1 VREVLRRLDAQPGA
15 EGGSRWDMEPWQRER
30 RIRPGAL
37 AAWIFRYEDE
47 GERIK
52 R

>member
-1 VREVLRRLDAQPGA
+1 MLREVDGNPGA
-15 EGGSRWDMEPWQRER
+15 DGGSGWDMQPWHRER
-30 RIRPGAL
+30 SIRPGAL
-37 AAWIFRYEDE
+37 AAWVFRYEDR

>member
-1 VREVLRRLDAQPGA
+1 MLREIDAQPGA
-15 EGGSRWDMEPWQRER
+15 EGGSRWDMQPWHHER
-30 RIRPGAL
+30 AIRPGAL
-37 AAWIFRYEDE
+37 AAWTFRYEDR